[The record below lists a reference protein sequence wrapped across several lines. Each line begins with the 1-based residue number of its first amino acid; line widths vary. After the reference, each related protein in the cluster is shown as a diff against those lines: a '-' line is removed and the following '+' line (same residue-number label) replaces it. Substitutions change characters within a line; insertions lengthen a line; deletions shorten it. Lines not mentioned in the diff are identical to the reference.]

1 MESPSVNVKT
11 AVGNVC
17 HSPDGEGALVVD
29 REGTGRG
36 GRSDGE
42 GDNSGE
48 GLHVWRAMRE
58 DVAAYSESEV
68 CWPSV
73 EQAMDLL
80 YVGGW

>member
-1 MESPSVNVKT
+1 MYP
-11 AVGNVC
+11 
-17 HSPDGEGALVVD
+17 HSPDGERATVVD
-29 REGTGRG
+29 REGTGRS

-73 EQAMDLL
+73 DRAIDLL